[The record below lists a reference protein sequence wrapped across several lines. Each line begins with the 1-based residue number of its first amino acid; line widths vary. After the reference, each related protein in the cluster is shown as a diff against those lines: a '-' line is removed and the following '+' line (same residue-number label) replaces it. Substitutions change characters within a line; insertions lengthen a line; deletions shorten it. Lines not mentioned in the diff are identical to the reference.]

1 LVNKINITIPK
12 YIDRNEI
19 LINNGKAANRP
30 ADIIKMAIIFL
41 LVSVSALIKIKT
53 DVSTNIKAYMLGQAV
68 EAFGQVPPSW
78 IANGG

>member
-1 LVNKINITIPK
+1 MVSKKNITIPK
-12 YIDRNEI
+12 YIDRNDI
-19 LINNGKAANRP
+19 LINNGKTANKP
-30 ADIIKMAIIFL
+30 AIIIKNAIIFL

-53 DVSTNIKAYMLGQAV
+53 DVSTKIKAYMFGQAV